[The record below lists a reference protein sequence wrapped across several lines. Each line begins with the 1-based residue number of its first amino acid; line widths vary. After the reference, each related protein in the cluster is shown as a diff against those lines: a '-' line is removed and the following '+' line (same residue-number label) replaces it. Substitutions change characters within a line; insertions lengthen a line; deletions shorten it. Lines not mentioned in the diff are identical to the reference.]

1 MLFLA
6 LAIQCCLATKNTAEH
21 RRCDYVATHPVNG
34 AKYRYRK
41 SIWVNYTLFLSAS
54 ASNTAAFDIVYY
66 TELRLGWQGLPEPSL
81 GWVQQSQY
89 TLQVQALQQKYW
101 EEPKYESKR

>member
-54 ASNTAAFDIVYY
+54 NTDAFDIILYRVAAGMARITRTPIGLGAAESIYVISTSLA
-66 TELRLGWQGLPEPSL
+66 TEILGGAE
-81 GWVQQSQY
+81 V
-89 TLQVQALQQKYW
+89 
-101 EEPKYESKR
+101 